1 GEFQIS
7 VAFWDDECGEI
18 DSCNIY
24 YDVYGGRNRQ
34 YTYYGASVGA
44 TNDGM
49 ITATGAA
56 AAAAAFYPY
65 LNMAEGGHGNYAT
78 GQSYVVYPHHLYQ
91 YSTMNS
97 SRGYAQQY
105 GTPISLTATPTMQP
119 ADEFVRKD
127 VTLITSQLPPPHC
140 KFETF
145 NLCVIL
151 EIRIIRRF
159 IGRFCQHRRH
169 CPISEKNLKICWRL
183 SKAGTA
189 FILGHSHVKAKQM
202 LSENISD
209 DINRYRRQRKSL
221 MGRQRDTLNKAISAK
236 SYVEMVPTHI
246 REENVAKL
254 ATLMQQLLSLEVA
267 TKYFEREV
275 AAKALTS

>member
-1 GEFQIS
+1 MRGYIKGEFQIS

-56 AAAAAFYPY
+56 AAVAAFYPY

-78 GQSYVVYPHHLYQ
+78 GQIYVVYPHHLYQ

-105 GTPISLTATPTMQP
+105 GTLISLTATPAMQP
-119 ADEFVRKD
+119 AAMVFLEGAM
-127 VTLITSQLPPPHC
+127 
-140 KFETF
+140 FETF

-169 CPISEKNLKICWRL
+169 CPKSEKNLKICWLL

-189 FILGHSHVKAKQM
+189 FILGHSHVKAKQT